1 MRDNGGVQGYRDD
14 GVVLRTQK
22 LGEADRIITLLTRHN
37 GRVRAVA
44 RGIRRT
50 KSRFGAR
57 LEPFTHVD
65 VMIHPGRSL
74 DVITQA
80 EVIRAY
86 GTPLVI
92 DYPKYTAGTAMLE
105 TAERFTPIEKEP
117 AIRQFLLL
125 VGGLRALGDA
135 IDPPAAIGADDPGEP
150 DPSDPDDASDPG
162 NPGTEGS
169 ASRSARPCP
178 RTEEGGSDEGASP
191 RAEARAGVFG
201 LRKEGARNERLT
213 DEGKNAGLGRA
224 EANGESTVPRDPRMV
239 LDAYFLRSLTFAG
252 YAPAL
257 EACARCG
264 APGTTDAVRTP
275 ASDSD
280 PDSAVGAK
288 PLVAFAIAAGGM
300 VCAGCRPPGSASP
313 APPTVALMIALLRGN
328 WDEALRSERRHR
340 VECSGLVAAYLQWHL
355 EHSIRSLRHVER
367 A

>member
-1 MRDNGGVQGYRDD
+1 MHDIRSCPACSLAARPRVVGNNGSVQGYRDD

-44 RGIRRT
+44 RGVRRT
-50 KSRFGAR
+50 KSRWGAR

-65 VMIHPGRSL
+65 VLIYPGRSL
-74 DVITQA
+74 DQITQA
-80 EVIRAY
+80 EVIRPY
-86 GTPLVI
+86 GAALVS

-105 TAERFTPIEKEP
+105 TAERFTPVEKEP

-125 VGGLRALGDA
+125 IGGLRALGNA
-135 IDPPAAIGADDPGEP
+135 IAPAVEP
-150 DPSDPDDASDPG
+150 DPAVEPEPDLKPD
-162 NPGTEGS
+162 PGTE
-169 ASRSARPCP
+169 
-178 RTEEGGSDEGASP
+178 
-191 RAEARAGVFG
+191 
-201 LRKEGARNERLT
+201 
-213 DEGKNAGLGRA
+213 
-224 EANGESTVPRDPRMV
+224 VPRDPRMV

-264 APGTTDAVRTP
+264 APAAPVNPAPVNPAAVNPAAPTDAAAAP
-275 ASDSD
+275 GSDSA
-280 PDSAVGAK
+280 PLSAPK
-288 PLVAFAIAAGGM
+288 RLVAFAVPAGGM
-300 VCAGCRPPGSASP
+300 VCADCRPPGAASP
-313 APPTVALMIALLRGN
+313 APPTVALMIALLRGD
-328 WDEALRSERRHR
+328 WDEALRSERRQR

>member
-1 MRDNGGVQGYRDD
+1 VQGYRDD

-44 RGIRRT
+44 KGVRRT

-65 VMIHPGRSL
+65 VMVHPGRSL

-86 GTPLVI
+86 GTPLVS
-92 DYPKYTAGTAMLE
+92 DYPKYTAGMAMLE
-105 TAERFTPIEKEP
+105 TAERFTPVEKEP

-125 VGGLRALGDA
+125 IGGLRALGDA
-135 IDPPAAIGADDPGEP
+135 VDPAGPVGVEDLAADEAVGVAGSPAGGDGLAGDADPGRGEQP
-150 DPSDPDDASDPG
+150 ADRADP
-162 NPGTEGS
+162 
-169 ASRSARPCP
+169 
-178 RTEEGGSDEGASP
+178 
-191 RAEARAGVFG
+191 AE
-201 LRKEGARNERLT
+201 
-213 DEGKNAGLGRA
+213 GRA
-224 EANGESTVPRDPRMV
+224 PEAPRDPRMV

-252 YAPAL
+252 YAPAFQD
-257 EACARCG
+257 CARCG
-264 APGTTDAVRTP
+264 TP
-275 ASDSD
+275 ASTGNAGGAGNAD
-280 PDSAVGAK
+280 GAK
-288 PLVAFAIAAGGM
+288 PLVAFAVAAGGM
-300 VCAGCRPPGSASP
+300 VCGDCRPPGAASP
-313 APPTVALMIALLRGN
+313 AAQTVALMIALLRGD
-328 WDEALRSERRHR
+328 WDAAMRSERRHR

>member
-1 MRDNGGVQGYRDD
+1 VPAQHDRGNFVRAGRILRDHDLAWLVGGVRDNREVQGYRDD

-44 RGIRRT
+44 RGVRRT

-65 VMIHPGRSL
+65 VMVHPGRSL
-74 DVITQA
+74 DIITQA

-86 GTPLVI
+86 GTPLASN
-92 DYPKYTAGTAMLE
+92 YPKYTAGTAMLE
-105 TAERFTPIEKEP
+105 TAERFTPVEKEP

-125 VGGLRALGDA
+125 IGGLRALGEA
-135 IDPPAAIGADDPGEP
+135 IDPRDPAGSDARADNDAPAGADPGAASPGDGPPLGADPAAGDRPAQDP
-150 DPSDPDDASDPG
+150 
-162 NPGTEGS
+162 
-169 ASRSARPCP
+169 
-178 RTEEGGSDEGASP
+178 
-191 RAEARAGVFG
+191 EA
-201 LRKEGARNERLT
+201 
-213 DEGKNAGLGRA
+213 
-224 EANGESTVPRDPRMV
+224 PRDPRMV

-257 EACARCG
+257 EECARCG
-264 APGTTDAVRTP
+264 AAGTGSPGAAAGNGAPGGRAGTGLAVGT
-275 ASDSD
+275 AGT
-280 PDSAVGAK
+280 AGAK
-288 PLVAFAIAAGGM
+288 PLVAFAIPAGGM
-300 VCAGCRPPGSASP
+300 VCAGCRPPGAASP
-313 APPTVALMIALLRGN
+313 APQTVALMVALLRGD
-328 WDEALRSERRHR
+328 WEEAMRSERRHR

>member
-1 MRDNGGVQGYRDD
+1 VQGYRDD

-44 RGIRRT
+44 KGVRRT

-86 GTPLVI
+86 GTPLVS

-105 TAERFTPIEKEP
+105 TAERFTPVEKEP

-125 VGGLRALGDA
+125 VGGLRALGNA
-135 IDPPAAIGADDPGEP
+135 VEPGDPAGD
-150 DPSDPDDASDPG
+150 DDA
-162 NPGTEGS
+162 
-169 ASRSARPCP
+169 A
-178 RTEEGGSDEGASP
+178 GSDVSGGDAHDLG
-191 RAEARAGVFG
+191 GVVPP
-201 LRKEGARNERLT
+201 EQS
-213 DEGKNAGLGRA
+213 
-224 EANGESTVPRDPRMV
+224 ESPRDPRMV

-257 EACARCG
+257 AECARCG
-264 APGTTDAVRTP
+264 AQD
-275 ASDSD
+275 
-280 PDSAVGAK
+280 K
-288 PLVAFAIAAGGM
+288 PLVAFAVAAGGM
-300 VCAGCRPPGSASP
+300 TCADCRPPGAASP
-313 APPTVALMIALLRGN
+313 AQQTVALMVALLQGD
-328 WDEALRSERRHR
+328 WDQAMRSERRHR

>member
-1 MRDNGGVQGYRDD
+1 VRDNERVQGYRDD

-44 RGIRRT
+44 KGIRRT

-65 VMIHPGRSL
+65 VLIHHGRSL

-80 EVIRAY
+80 EVVRAY
-86 GTPLVI
+86 GTPLVS

-105 TAERFTPIEKEP
+105 TAERFTPVEKEP

-125 VGGLRALGDA
+125 IGGLRALGDA
-135 IDPPAAIGADDPGEP
+135 LEP
-150 DPSDPDDASDPG
+150 DPAADPDGLGELGDPGDPGGVPDAPG
-162 NPGTEGS
+162 NP
-169 ASRSARPCP
+169 A
-178 RTEEGGSDEGASP
+178 
-191 RAEARAGVFG
+191 
-201 LRKEGARNERLT
+201 
-213 DEGKNAGLGRA
+213 GRA
-224 EANGESTVPRDPRMV
+224 DASEPRHFGDAAGRGAAKEAPRDPRMV

-257 EACARCG
+257 EECARCG
-264 APGTTDAVRTP
+264 SPGT
-275 ASDSD
+275 
-280 PDSAVGAK
+280 AK
-288 PLVAFAIAAGGM
+288 PLVAFAVAAGGM
-300 VCAGCRPPGSASP
+300 VCADCRPPGSASP
-313 APPTVALMIALLRGN
+313 APQTVALMVLLLRGD
-328 WDEALRSERRHR
+328 WDKAMRSERRHR

>member
-1 MRDNGGVQGYRDD
+1 MNAKLAGAVGDNGCVQGYRDD

-44 RGIRRT
+44 RGVRRT

-65 VMIHPGRSL
+65 VMIIPGRTL

-80 EVIRAY
+80 EAIRAY
-86 GTPLVI
+86 GTPLAS

-105 TAERFTPIEKEP
+105 TAERFTPVEKEP

-125 VGGLRALGDA
+125 IGGLRALGDA
-135 IDPPAAIGADDPGEP
+135 IDPGTPADDDDPGEP
-150 DPSDPDDASDPG
+150 GAPAGDEAPG
-162 NPGTEGS
+162 NPGNP
-169 ASRSARPCP
+169 AD
-178 RTEEGGSDEGASP
+178 GGGPGIPDDLKGGGGP
-191 RAEARAGVFG
+191 GNPGDPKGGGGPEA
-201 LRKEGARNERLT
+201 T
-213 DEGKNAGLGRA
+213 
-224 EANGESTVPRDPRMV
+224 PRDPRMV

-257 EACARCG
+257 EECARCG
-264 APGTTDAVRTP
+264 TPGTPVTAGIP
-275 ASDSD
+275 GNGSNSG
-280 PDSAVGAK
+280 GAGGTK
-288 PLVAFAIAAGGM
+288 PLVAFAIPAGGM
-300 VCAGCRPPGSASP
+300 VCADCRLPGSASP
-313 APPTVALMIALLRGN
+313 ASQTVALMVALLRGE
-328 WDEALRSERRHR
+328 WDEAMRSERRHR

-355 EHSIRSLRHVER
+355 GHSIRSLRHVER

>member
-1 MRDNGGVQGYRDD
+1 VLGYRDD

-44 RGIRRT
+44 KGVRRT

-65 VMIHPGRSL
+65 VMVHAGRSL

-86 GTPLVI
+86 GTALVS

-105 TAERFTPIEKEP
+105 TAERFTPVEKEP

-125 VGGLRALGDA
+125 IGGLRALGDA
-135 IDPPAAIGADDPGEP
+135 VDPADP
-150 DPSDPDDASDPG
+150 DPAEDRHGAV
-162 NPGTEGS
+162 GS
-169 ASRSARPCP
+169 
-178 RTEEGGSDEGASP
+178 GAP
-191 RAEARAGVFG
+191 EA
-201 LRKEGARNERLT
+201 
-213 DEGKNAGLGRA
+213 
-224 EANGESTVPRDPRMV
+224 PRDPRMV

-257 EACARCG
+257 ENCARCG
-264 APGTTDAVRTP
+264 NPGITRTTGTTGNAGTAD
-275 ASDSD
+275 
-280 PDSAVGAK
+280 GAK
-288 PLVAFAIAAGGM
+288 PLVAFALAAGGM
-300 VCAGCRPPGSASP
+300 VCADCRPPGAASP
-313 APPTVALMIALLRGN
+313 APQTVALMIALLRGG
-328 WDEALRSERRHR
+328 WDEAMRSERRHR